1 MSEDILNRLDRLTD
15 IQQELEN
22 ILQTL
27 VLNDSTII
35 DALAQMLGAIQQMNA
50 HATNTQAEVAE
61 TQAKLAAEIHRL
73 ANMIAELR
81 GGAEPTRQDGAAKL
95 C

>member
-1 MSEDILNRLDRLTD
+1 MSNDILIRLDRLTD

-50 HATNTQAEVAE
+50 RAIEAQVQVTE
-61 TQAKLAAEIHRL
+61 TQAKLTAEINRL
-73 ANMIAELR
+73 AEAISALQGR
-81 GGAEPTRQDGAAKL
+81 TTSPPTAPSPYL
-95 C
+95 